1 MREYPR
7 CTACHRVQSPTPRPG
22 LQLVVDLKGASGCS
36 SGIGAW
42 YWCYQSWLT
51 NAGSSFLTKYGEYLK
66 GRAIKGVGF
75 PSIGGWTGKL
85 HIASC
90 KSHSVGRWNLTII
103 PERVGAGILGPAR
116 GGPAVDWPYQDGVIC
131 FIARVFFALHVSNE
145 QLQFVFI
152 RNIKNKSQIYL
163 AACWFILWEQ
173 VTFCIMLLQKL

>member
-1 MREYPR
+1 MGVLH
-7 CTACHRVQSPTPRPG
+7 ARVPAVYCMSQGTEPYPRPG

-42 YWCYQSWLT
+42 YWCYHKWLT

-66 GRAIKGVGF
+66 GRASKGVGF

-103 PERVGAGILGPAR
+103 SERIGAGILGPAR
-116 GGPAVDWPYQDGVIC
+116 GGPALDRPYQDGVTC
-131 FIARVFFALHVSNE
+131 FIARVSYIL
-145 QLQFVFI
+145 
-152 RNIKNKSQIYL
+152 NIAY
-163 AACWFILWEQ
+163 
-173 VTFCIMLLQKL
+173 

>member
-1 MREYPR
+1 MF
-7 CTACHRVQSPTPRPG
+7 
-22 LQLVVDLKGASGCS
+22 DLKGASGCS

-66 GRAIKGVGF
+66 GRASTGVGF

-103 PERVGAGILGPAR
+103 PECVGAGILGPAR
-116 GGPAVDWPYQDGVIC
+116 GGPALDRPYQDGVIC
-131 FIARVFFALHVSNE
+131 FIARV
-145 QLQFVFI
+145 
-152 RNIKNKSQIYL
+152 
-163 AACWFILWEQ
+163 
-173 VTFCIMLLQKL
+173 